1 MQSHQFDLVLTRP
14 LMWPPILMALNWHTG
29 SPDNLAGYSNQA
41 VDKALDSGDWAA
53 AQAALRE
60 DPPAAFVCTHEKLVV
75 VDARIK
81 NPMLG
86 PWEILETLPQWEVA
100 Q

>member
-1 MQSHQFDLVLTRP
+1 MVEGGGV
-14 LMWPPILMALNWHTG
+14 A
-29 SPDNLAGYSNQA
+29 
-41 VDKALDSGDWAA
+41 
-53 AQAALRE
+53 
-60 DPPAAFVCTHEKLVV
+60 V

-86 PWEILETLPQWEVA
+86 PFDLLETLPQWEVA